1 MTLVADVFF
10 VNEIPFLVALF
21 RGIKFVTVKHIR
33 TQKAKQLSNS
43 LAKVCGL
50 YGRASYNVKVILLD
64 MEFEPVEDIMPE
76 NVNCNFAA
84 KRKHVG
90 EI

>member
-1 MTLVADVFF
+1 MDTPHN
-10 VNEIPFLVALF
+10 VN
-21 RGIKFVTVKHIR
+21 
-33 TQKAKQLSNS
+33 
-43 LAKVCGL
+43 
-50 YGRASYNVKVILLD
+50 VILLD
-64 MEFEPVEDIMPE
+64 MEFEPVKDIMPE